1 MHLVRMMLFC
11 LVDHFFEGGL
21 GSGFASDKEEL
32 IKLAESALA
41 VTEQV
46 LIEKSMKGWKEIEY
60 EVVRDCKD
68 NCVTGITRFI
78 FIQLTDRS
86 HKHGKF

>member
-46 LIEKSMKGWKEIEY
+46 LIEKSMKGWKTAKTT
-60 EVVRDCKD
+60 VLQVSLASFSF
-68 NCVTGITRFI
+68 N
-78 FIQLTDRS
+78 
-86 HKHGKF
+86 